1 MLFLFL
7 RTFAIGL
14 LGAVIF
20 SLIGLPIPWLLGSML
35 MTLLFQLKSPWKMVW
50 NPIFRNIGLVFAGY
64 TIGFAFTLDALQEMV
79 RYFPMMFLINIIFFY
94 FIYWCQLRSFEMGPP
109 GYWNSDDMLCSWRIT
124 TGGSLCG
131 GAKKI

>member
-79 RYFPMMFLINIIFFY
+79 RYFPMMFLINIIFFLFY
-94 FIYWCQLRSFEMGPP
+94 LLVSVTQFRNGPA
-109 GYWNSDDMLCSWRIT
+109 WILEQR
-124 TGGSLCG
+124 
-131 GAKKI
+131 